1 MKTFF
6 LILIV
11 SVLTFS
17 CSPHDDGPTNTLETL
32 PVSQVIMPTQFAK
45 DSITEIPLSYIRPT
59 VCHSFFDFYYVRDG
73 LTRTVAIIALKENGS
88 SNCPPSQTTYTI
100 PLKFKPAAL
109 GTYHFK
115 FWTGTDAQGVDQF
128 TLYDAV
134 VNH

>member
-1 MKTFF
+1 MKPIF
-6 LILIV
+6 LMLAL
-11 SVLTFS
+11 SFLTFS

-32 PVSQVIMPTQFAK
+32 PISQVAMATKFAK
-45 DSITEIPLSYIRPT
+45 DSITEIPLSYVRPT
-59 VCHSFFDFYYVRDG
+59 VCHSFYDFYYVRDG

-88 SNCPPSQTTYTI
+88 TSCPPSQTTYTV

-115 FWTGTDAQGVDQF
+115 FWTGTNTQGVDQYAE
-128 TLYDAV
+128 YDAV